1 LKILL
6 ATAEAVPYF
15 KTGGLADVARALPDQ
30 LAAAGHDVHIML
42 PLYEP
47 IRQRFEAVPVAQ
59 ANLPLPGGP
68 TEVLYREHRT
78 SGAPALLVEHPLF
91 DTSEPYEGDPMM
103 LARRFAIFCRAV
115 LERARALQVD
125 VIHLN
130 DWQTGLVPLYSQ
142 IDGGGPPTVFAIH
155 NLAYQ
160 GNFRP
165 EILPAL
171 GIPAT
176 FFRME
181 NGIEFYGEASF
192 LKSGLALSDQLVT
205 VSPTHA
211 REIQTPEYGA
221 GMEGVLSFRRR
232 SLHGILNGI
241 DPNTWNPATDT
252 SLPHN
257 YDARTIEGKDA
268 CRTALL
274 DELGLEDGGPLF
286 TSVTRLAYQKGIDI
300 LLQAA
305 PAILAAGGRLA
316 VLGDGDPG
324 LEYALSR
331 LVVEH
336 PRRVAAFFRFDD
348 GLARRLYAGGDYFVM
363 PSRYEPCGLGQMIAQ
378 RYGQPPVVRHTGGL
392 VDTVH
397 DAVTGF
403 VFDSAHPLALSDA
416 ARRAIE
422 FWRGPDWDAMRRRC
436 MDLDRS
442 WSRSAALYS
451 QVYRLAV
458 GSITA

>member
-1 LKILL
+1 MTSQASGPVKLKILF

-30 LAAAGHDVHIML
+30 LDAAGHEVHIML
-42 PLYEP
+42 PLYQP
-47 IRQRFEAVPVAQ
+47 IRERFEAVPVAQ

-68 TEVLYREHRT
+68 VEVLYREHRS
-78 SGAPALLVEHPLF
+78 SGAPAILVEHPLF
-91 DTSEPYEGDPMM
+91 ETGEPYEGDAMI
-103 LARRFAIFCRAV
+103 LARRFALFCRAV

-125 VIHLN
+125 VI
-130 DWQTGLVPLYSQ
+130 
-142 IDGGGPPTVFAIH
+142 
-155 NLAYQ
+155 
-160 GNFRP
+160 RP

-171 GIPAT
+171 GIPPAY
-176 FFRME
+176 FRME

-205 VSPTHA
+205 VSPTYA
-211 REIQTPEYGA
+211 QEIQTSHYGA
-221 GMEGVLSFRRR
+221 GMEGLLSFRRR
-232 SLHGILNGI
+232 SLHGILNGL
-241 DPNTWNPATDT
+241 DPNTWNPATDR
-252 SLPHN
+252 SLRCT
-257 YDARTIEGKDA
+257 YDARTIDGKDL
-268 CRTALL
+268 CRTSLL

-305 PAILAAGGRLA
+305 PAILADGGRLA

-324 LEYALSR
+324 LEYSLSR

-378 RYGQPPVVRHTGGL
+378 RYGQPPVARHTGGL

-397 DAVTGF
+397 DGVTGF
-403 VFDSAHPLALSDA
+403 VFDSAHPRALADA
-416 ARRAIE
+416 ARHAIQ
-422 FWRGPDWDAMRRRC
+422 FWRGPDWNVMRRRC
-436 MDLDRS
+436 MELDRS
-442 WSRSAALYS
+442 WSRSAALYV
-451 QVYRLAV
+451 QVYRLAM
-458 GSITA
+458 GGITA